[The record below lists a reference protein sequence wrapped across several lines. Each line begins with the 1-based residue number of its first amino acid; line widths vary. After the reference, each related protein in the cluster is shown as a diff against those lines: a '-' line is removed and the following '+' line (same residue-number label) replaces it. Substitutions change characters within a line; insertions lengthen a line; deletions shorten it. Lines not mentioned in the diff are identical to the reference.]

1 MSNLF
6 SDIDIDVNFFD
17 RHYEGLQYG
26 PSESN
31 YFNTTRFNEDDSFAI
46 NNKNLCAIHVNIR
59 SLTANGNTFIA
70 YLETLKLK
78 FDIICFSETWLREDY
93 QIENYFPD
101 YTSFHSMRTD
111 RSGGGVSIFISNKYK
126 SSQLVD
132 ITLNSDH
139 LECIFANLSY
149 GDKTIV
155 VGSCYRPPNI
165 TNYHVF
171 ISDLSSKLSVIG
183 TNCSTLICGD
193 FNLDLLKMDSDPTV
207 SNFMDTMHTFGL
219 IHTISKPTRIT
230 ENTFSLIDN
239 IFISNSLQYSSG
251 ILSFDITDHF
261 PIFVVFKNF
270 FDMVETNRYI
280 KFRLL
285 NENTLNS
292 LTNHFSSESFDSI
305 LNSDDLD
312 FCIEEL
318 DKKILTAHNKYC
330 PVLTKRI
337 TKKDHEK
344 PWITFRIKRLIK
356 NRQNYFYQY
365 KNNVITFVQFKRYR
379 NYVTGEIVLSK
390 KKYYSDLLDGVRNDM
405 KKTWN
410 IINGILKPNRNGKN
424 YNIKSILSQG
434 TFFDNDVAISN
445 LFNKHFSSIGSSIS
459 NTFPPTNHEILSNVN
474 IHQSIFFR
482 NVSAIEISN
491 IIDRLKNKSCH
502 ISSYSS
508 RILKQICSIIAP
520 VLSNIIN
527 KSLGTGYF
535 PNSLKTARVIPLYKS
550 GNVDDVN
557 NYRPV
562 SILPILSKIFE
573 RVVYNRVYSFLEK
586 YNLLNR
592 SQYGFRKGKSTIQ
605 AVLDQLEFVY
615 KNIDSGNVVISFF
628 IDFSKAFDCIDH
640 DILLK
645 KLDHYGIRGIPKS
658 WFQSYLS
665 DRKQYVSVN
674 NTSSSILPLSHGVP
688 QGSILGPLL
697 FLIFINDF
705 PNCSDFFKYNLFAD
719 DSTLTCKFDN
729 YDENYI
735 KQTLENELK
744 RVEYWLNMNKI
755 KINCSKSKFMLFSYR
770 KNFSLHSIAF
780 GNNIISVTNSI
791 KFLGIEID
799 SNLNFRNHVNNI
811 SKKVSRVIGLL
822 YRLNKF
828 LPVEILRTLYFTLV
842 MPHMM
847 YGIEVWYGAPQYVL
861 NRVSILQKKAIR
873 AINSLPFNHHTHEY
887 FKSMKLLKID
897 DLYKVKIL
905 SHMFIHLDQSNYI
918 SQSEIHS
925 YNTRNRG
932 NITTPFFNRSQSQ
945 STWLYRGVHLWN
957 SVPDEIKSS
966 LTVTSF
972 KNAIKNLLVMLY

>member
-1 MSNLF
+1 MFN
-6 SDIDIDVNFFD
+6 DIDIDVNFFD
-17 RHYEGLQYG
+17 SNYEGLQYG
-26 PSESN
+26 RSECN
-31 YFNTTRFNEDDSFAI
+31 YFNTTRFNEDNSLAI

-59 SLTANGNTFIA
+59 SLTSNGDTFIA
-70 YLETLKLK
+70 YLDTLKLK
-78 FDIICFSETWLREDY
+78 FDIICFSETWLRKDN

-111 RSGGGVSIFISNKYK
+111 RNGGGVSIFISNKYK

-132 ITLNSDH
+132 ITCNSDH
-139 LECIFANLSY
+139 LECIFANLTY
-149 GDKTIV
+149 GDKTVI
-155 VGSCYRPPNI
+155 VGSCYRPPI
-165 TNYHVF
+165 VTNYHAF
-171 ISDLSSKLSVIG
+171 ISDLSSKLSVIDS
-183 TNCSTLICGD
+183 NCLTLICGD
-193 FNLDLLKMDSDPTV
+193 FNLDLLKMDSDSTV
-207 SNFMDTMHTFGL
+207 SNFMDTIHTFGL

-239 IFISNSLQYSSG
+239 IFISNSAQYSSG

-270 FDMVETNRYI
+270 FDRAESNQIIEY
-280 KFRLL
+280 RLL
-285 NENTLNS
+285 NENTLNN
-292 LTNHFSSESFDSI
+292 LTNNFSSESFDNI
-305 LNSDDLD
+305 LNSDDID

-318 DKKILTAHNKYC
+318 DKKILTAYNKYC
-330 PVLTKRI
+330 PILKKRI
-337 TKKDHEK
+337 TKKDREK
-344 PWITFRIKRLIK
+344 PWITSRIKRLIK

-365 KNNVITFVQFKRYR
+365 KSTFITFVQFKRYR
-379 NYVTGEIVLSK
+379 NYVSREIVLSK
-390 KKYYSDLLDGVRNDM
+390 KQYYRDLLNGVKNDM

-410 IINGILKPNRNGKN
+410 VINGILRPNRNRKN
-424 YNIKSILSQG
+424 CNIKTILSQG
-434 TFFDNDVAISN
+434 TVLDNNVAISN
-445 LFNKHFSSIGSSIS
+445 VFNQHFSTIGSIIS
-459 NTFPPTNHEILSNVN
+459 DTFPPTNHESVSNVN

-482 NVSAIEISN
+482 HVSAIEVSN
-491 IIDRLKNKSCH
+491 IINGLKNKSCH

-508 RILKQICSIIAP
+508 RVLKQICSIISP

-527 KSLGTGYF
+527 KSLCTGYF
-535 PNSLKTARVIPLYKS
+535 PNSLKTARVIPLHKS
-550 GNVDDVN
+550 GSEDDVN

-562 SILPILSKIFE
+562 SILPILSKLFE
-573 RVVYNRVYSFLEK
+573 RIVYNRVYSFLEK
-586 YNLLNR
+586 YNLLNH

-605 AVLDQLEFVY
+605 AVMDQLEYVY
-615 KNIDSGNVVISFF
+615 RNIDSGNVVVSFF

-645 KLDHYGIRGIPKS
+645 KLDHHGIRGIPKR

-705 PNCSDFFKYNLFAD
+705 PNCSDFFKFNLFAD
-719 DSTLTCKFDN
+719 DSTLTCKFDSF
-729 YDENYI
+729 DENYV

-744 RVEYWLNMNKI
+744 PVEHWLNMNKI
-755 KINCSKSKFMLFSYR
+755 KINCSKSKFIIFSYR
-770 KNFSLHSIAF
+770 KNFSLHSITF

-799 SNLNFRNHVNNI
+799 RNLNFRTHVNNI

-822 YRLNKF
+822 FRLNKF
-828 LPVEILRTLYFTLV
+828 LPVEILKTLYFTLV
-842 MPHMM
+842 MPHIM

-861 NRVSILQKKAIR
+861 DRISILQKKAIR
-873 AINSLPFNHHTHEY
+873 AINSLPYNDHTHEY
-887 FKSMKLLKID
+887 FKSMKLLKIH

-905 SHMFIHLDQSNYI
+905 SHMFIHFDRSNYT

-925 YNTRNRG
+925 HNTRNRG
-932 NITTPFFNRSQSQ
+932 NITTPFFNRSRSQ
-945 STWLYRGVHLWN
+945 STWLYQGVHLWN

-966 LTVTSF
+966 LTMISF
-972 KNAIKNLLVMLY
+972 KNSIKNMLVMLY